1 MPTNKNAFLRIKIL
15 DGLLSESVVRRY
27 TMNDLTRLCNEQLER
42 FGERHV
48 GRRCLEKDIEF
59 IQQQFGLIER
69 ERSGKSTIIR
79 YANQIDS
86 IFNQS
91 VSASEKKLLR
101 AVSRIVGQ
109 MDGIEGF
116 EFLDR
121 LKESF
126 DNTNQPL
133 IIFDRN
139 EDLKNRNLL
148 PKLINFIEN
157 KKTIKFE
164 YHPIHNKKSNVVE
177 LYPQLLKQYNARW
190 FLFGL
195 AMDKKK
201 ILTFSLEQIEN
212 VQNSSK
218 KFEPCTIDWNE
229 YFDDMIGVTRKDG
242 ETPQEIIFW
251 ASKRECAYLE
261 GKPIH
266 SSQKLLK
273 KSRTAELQKNYSV
286 PEDDG
291 KFFSIKCIVNF
302 ELKREMASKFGER
315 IVLEPPSLRKEIIND
330 VNTMLNRY
338 RMITSKKPR
347 SV

>member
-27 TMNDLTRLCNEQLER
+27 TMNDLTRLCNEQLEVS
-42 FGERHV
+42 GERHV

-91 VSASEKKLLR
+91 VSASEKKLLQ

-139 EDLKNRNLL
+139 EDLKNRDLL

-157 KKTIKFE
+157 KKAIKFE

-218 KFEPCTIDWNE
+218 KFEPCNIDWNE

-242 ETPQEIIFW
+242 ETTQEIIFW

-330 VNTMLNRY
+330 VKTMLNRY
-338 RMITSKKPR
+338 RMITSKKSR

>member
-27 TMNDLTRLCNEQLER
+27 TMNDLTRLCNEQLEIS
-42 FGERHV
+42 GERHV

-59 IQQQFGLIER
+59 IQQQFKLIER

-79 YANQIDS
+79 YTNQTDS
-86 IFNQS
+86 IFNQGIS
-91 VSASEKKLLR
+91 TSERKLLQ
-101 AVSRIVGQ
+101 AVLRIVGQ
-109 MDGIEGF
+109 MDGVEGF

-121 LKESF
+121 LKETH
-126 DNTNQPL
+126 DITNQPL

-139 EDLKNRNLL
+139 EDLKNRDLL

-164 YHPIHNKKSNVVE
+164 YHPIHSKKSNVIE

-212 VQNSSK
+212 IQDSLK
-218 KFEPCTIDWNE
+218 KYEQCNIDWND
-229 YFDDMIGVTRKDG
+229 YFDDMIGVSKKDN
-242 ETPQEIIFW
+242 EKPQEIIFW

-273 KSRTAELQKNYSV
+273 RNRTTELQKNYSV

-291 KFFSIKCIVNF
+291 KFFAIKCIVNF

-315 IVLEPPSLRKEIIND
+315 LVLEPESLRNEIIND
-330 VNTMLNRY
+330 VKKMMNRY
-338 RMITSKKPR
+338 GEIIRKKI
-347 SV
+347 

>member
-1 MPTNKNAFLRIKIL
+1 MRIKIL

-42 FGERHV
+42 SGERHV

-69 ERSGKSTIIR
+69 ERSGKSTILR
-79 YANQIDS
+79 YTNQTDS
-86 IFNQS
+86 IFNQGIS
-91 VSASEKKLLR
+91 TSEKKLLQ

-116 EFLDR
+116 EFFDR

-139 EDLKNRNLL
+139 EDLKNRDLL

-157 KKTIKFE
+157 KKAIKFE

-218 KFEPCTIDWNE
+218 KFEPCNIDWNE

-242 ETPQEIIFW
+242 ETTQEIIFW

-315 IVLEPPSLRKEIIND
+315 IVLEPPSLQKEIIND

-338 RMITSKKPR
+338 RMITSKKSR

>member
-42 FGERHV
+42 SGERHV

-59 IQQQFGLIER
+59 IQQQFKLIER

-79 YANQIDS
+79 YTNQTDS
-86 IFNQS
+86 IFNQGIS
-91 VSASEKKLLR
+91 TSERKLLQ

-109 MDGIEGF
+109 MDGVEGF
-116 EFLDR
+116 EFFDR
-121 LKESF
+121 LKETL
-126 DNTNQPL
+126 DITNQPL

-139 EDLKNRNLL
+139 EDLKNRDLL

-330 VNTMLNRY
+330 VTTMLNRY

>member
-1 MPTNKNAFLRIKIL
+1 MPTNKNAFLRIKVL

-42 FGERHV
+42 SGERHV

-69 ERSGKSTIIR
+69 ERSGKSTILR
-79 YANQIDS
+79 YTNQTDS
-86 IFNQS
+86 IFNQGIS
-91 VSASEKKLLR
+91 TSEKKLLQ

-116 EFLDR
+116 EFFDR

-126 DNTNQPL
+126 DDTNQAL

-139 EDLKNRNLL
+139 EDLKNRDLL

-157 KKTIKFE
+157 KKAIKFE

-218 KFEPCTIDWNE
+218 KFEPCNIDWNE

-242 ETPQEIIFW
+242 ETTQEIIFW

>member
-27 TMNDLTRLCNEQLER
+27 TMNDLTRLCNEQLEIS
-42 FGERHV
+42 GERHV

-69 ERSGKSTIIR
+69 ERSGKSTILR
-79 YANQIDS
+79 YTNQTDS
-86 IFNQS
+86 IFNQGIS
-91 VSASEKKLLR
+91 TSEKKLLQ

-139 EDLKNRNLL
+139 EDLKNRDLL

-157 KKTIKFE
+157 KKAIKFE

-218 KFEPCTIDWNE
+218 KFEPCNIDWNE

-242 ETPQEIIFW
+242 ETTQEIIFW

-315 IVLEPPSLRKEIIND
+315 IVLEPPSLQKEIIND

>member
-1 MPTNKNAFLRIKIL
+1 MPTNKNAFLRIKVL

-42 FGERHV
+42 SGERHV

-69 ERSGKSTIIR
+69 ERSGKSTILR
-79 YANQIDS
+79 YTNQTDS
-86 IFNQS
+86 IFNQGIS
-91 VSASEKKLLR
+91 TSEKKLLR

>member
-1 MPTNKNAFLRIKIL
+1 MPTNKNAFLRIKVL

-42 FGERHV
+42 SGERQV

-69 ERSGKSTIIR
+69 ERSGKSTILR
-79 YANQIDS
+79 YTNQTDS
-86 IFNQS
+86 IFNQGIS
-91 VSASEKKLLR
+91 TSEKKLLQ

-116 EFLDR
+116 EFFDR

-126 DNTNQPL
+126 DDTNQAL

-139 EDLKNRNLL
+139 EDLKNRDLL

-157 KKTIKFE
+157 KKAIKFE

-218 KFEPCTIDWNE
+218 KFEPCNIDWNE

-242 ETPQEIIFW
+242 ETTQEIIFW

>member
-42 FGERHV
+42 SGERHV

-59 IQQQFGLIER
+59 IQQQFKLIER

-79 YANQIDS
+79 YTNQTDS
-86 IFNQS
+86 IFNQGIS
-91 VSASEKKLLR
+91 TSERKLLQ

-109 MDGIEGF
+109 MDGVEGF
-116 EFLDR
+116 EFFDR
-121 LKESF
+121 LKETL
-126 DNTNQPL
+126 DITNQPL

-139 EDLKNRNLL
+139 EDLKNRDLL

-157 KKTIKFE
+157 KKAIKFE

-218 KFEPCTIDWNE
+218 KFEPCNIDWNE

-242 ETPQEIIFW
+242 ETTQEIIFW

-330 VNTMLNRY
+330 VTTMLNRY

>member
-27 TMNDLTRLCNEQLER
+27 TMNDLTRLCNEQLEIS
-42 FGERHV
+42 GERHV

-69 ERSGKSTIIR
+69 ERSGKSTILR
-79 YANQIDS
+79 YTNQTDS
-86 IFNQS
+86 IFNQGIS
-91 VSASEKKLLR
+91 TSEKKLLQ

-139 EDLKNRNLL
+139 EDLKNRDLL

-212 VQNSSK
+212 VHNSSK
-218 KFEPCTIDWNE
+218 KFEPCNIDWNE

-338 RMITSKKPR
+338 RMITSKKSR

>member
-1 MPTNKNAFLRIKIL
+1 
-15 DGLLSESVVRRY
+15 
-27 TMNDLTRLCNEQLER
+27 
-42 FGERHV
+42 
-48 GRRCLEKDIEF
+48 
-59 IQQQFGLIER
+59 
-69 ERSGKSTIIR
+69 
-79 YANQIDS
+79 
-86 IFNQS
+86 
-91 VSASEKKLLR
+91 
-101 AVSRIVGQ
+101 
-109 MDGIEGF
+109 MDGVEGF

-121 LKESF
+121 LKETH
-126 DNTNQPL
+126 DITNQPL

-139 EDLKNRNLL
+139 EDLKNRDLL

-164 YHPIHNKKSNVVE
+164 YHPIHSKKSNVIE

-212 VQNSSK
+212 IQDSPK
-218 KFEPCTIDWNE
+218 KYEQCNIDWND
-229 YFDDMIGVTRKDG
+229 YFDDMIGVSKKDN
-242 ETPQEIIFW
+242 EKPQEIIFW

-273 KSRTAELQKNYSV
+273 RNRTTELQKNYSV

-291 KFFSIKCIVNF
+291 KFFAIKCIVNF

-315 IVLEPPSLRKEIIND
+315 LVLEPESLRNEVFDD
-330 VNTMLNRY
+330 VKKMMDRY
-338 RMITSKKPR
+338 SKIMRKKM
-347 SV
+347 

>member
-1 MPTNKNAFLRIKIL
+1 MRIKIL

-27 TMNDLTRLCNEQLER
+27 TMNDLTRLCNEQLEVS
-42 FGERHV
+42 GERHV

-69 ERSGKSTIIR
+69 ERSGKSTILR
-79 YANQIDS
+79 YTNQTDS
-86 IFNQS
+86 IFNQGIS
-91 VSASEKKLLR
+91 TSEKKLLQ

-139 EDLKNRNLL
+139 EDLKNRDLL

-218 KFEPCTIDWNE
+218 KFEPCNIDWNE

>member
-242 ETPQEIIFW
+242 ETLQEIIFW

>member
-1 MPTNKNAFLRIKIL
+1 MRIKIL

-27 TMNDLTRLCNEQLER
+27 TMNDLTRLCNEQLEVS
-42 FGERHV
+42 GERHV

-59 IQQQFGLIER
+59 IQQQFRLIER

-79 YANQIDS
+79 YANQTDS

-91 VSASEKKLLR
+91 VSASEKKLLQ

-126 DNTNQPL
+126 DNTKHPF
-133 IIFDRN
+133 IIFEKN
-139 EDLKNRNLL
+139 EDLKNRDLL
-148 PKLINFIEN
+148 PKLINFIEA

-164 YHPIHNKKSNVVE
+164 YHPIHSKKSNIIE

-201 ILTFSLEQIEN
+201 LLSFSLDQIEN
-212 VQNSSK
+212 IQVSSK
-218 KFEPCTIDWNE
+218 KYEQCNIDWNE
-229 YFDDMIGVTRKDG
+229 YFDDMIGVTKKDDD
-242 ETPQEIIFW
+242 TPQDIIFW
-251 ASKRECAYLE
+251 ASKLETNYLE

-266 SSQKLLK
+266 SSQKKLK
-273 KSRTAELQKNYSV
+273 KTRATEFSNKYKV
-286 PEDDG
+286 PNEYG
-291 KFFSIKCIVNF
+291 NFFSIKCIINF

-315 IVLEPPSLRKEIIND
+315 LVLEPIELRKEINELIQKMNHFYGD
-330 VNTMLNRY
+330 ME
-338 RMITSKKPR
+338 
-347 SV
+347 

>member
-1 MPTNKNAFLRIKIL
+1 MPTNKNAFLRIKVL

-42 FGERHV
+42 SGERHV

-69 ERSGKSTIIR
+69 ERSGKSTILR
-79 YANQIDS
+79 YTNQTDS
-86 IFNQS
+86 IFNQGIS
-91 VSASEKKLLR
+91 TSEKKLLQ

-116 EFLDR
+116 EFFDR

-126 DNTNQPL
+126 DDTNQAL

-139 EDLKNRNLL
+139 EDLKNRDLL

-157 KKTIKFE
+157 KKAIKFE

-190 FLFGL
+190 FLLGL

-218 KFEPCTIDWNE
+218 KFEPCNIDWNE

-242 ETPQEIIFW
+242 ETTQEIIFW

>member
-1 MPTNKNAFLRIKIL
+1 MPTNKNAFLRIKVL

-27 TMNDLTRLCNEQLER
+27 TMNDLTRLCNEQLEIS
-42 FGERHV
+42 GERHV

-69 ERSGKSTIIR
+69 ERSGKSTILR
-79 YANQIDS
+79 YTNQTDS
-86 IFNQS
+86 IFNQGIS
-91 VSASEKKLLR
+91 TSEKKLLQ

-116 EFLDR
+116 EFIDR

-126 DNTNQPL
+126 DDTNQAL

-139 EDLKNRNLL
+139 EDLKNRDLL

-218 KFEPCTIDWNE
+218 KFEPCNIDWNE

-242 ETPQEIIFW
+242 ETTQEIIFW

-273 KSRTAELQKNYSV
+273 KSRTAELKKNYSV

-338 RMITSKKPR
+338 RMITSKKSR

>member
-27 TMNDLTRLCNEQLER
+27 TMNDLTRLCNEQLEVS
-42 FGERHV
+42 GERHV

-69 ERSGKSTIIR
+69 ERSGKSTILR
-79 YANQIDS
+79 YTNQTDS
-86 IFNQS
+86 IFNQGIS
-91 VSASEKKLLR
+91 TSERKLLQ

-109 MDGIEGF
+109 MDGVEGF
-116 EFLDR
+116 EFFDR
-121 LKESF
+121 LKETL
-126 DNTNQPL
+126 DITNQPL

-139 EDLKNRNLL
+139 EDLKNRDLL

-157 KKTIKFE
+157 KKAIKFD

-242 ETPQEIIFW
+242 ETTQEIIFW

>member
-27 TMNDLTRLCNEQLER
+27 TMNDLTRLCNEQLEIS
-42 FGERHV
+42 GERHV

-69 ERSGKSTIIR
+69 ERSGKSTILR
-79 YANQIDS
+79 YTNQTDS
-86 IFNQS
+86 IFNQGIS
-91 VSASEKKLLR
+91 TSEKKLLQ

-139 EDLKNRNLL
+139 EDLKNRDLL

-218 KFEPCTIDWNE
+218 KFEPCNIDWNE

-315 IVLEPPSLRKEIIND
+315 IVLEPPSLQKEIIND

>member
-27 TMNDLTRLCNEQLER
+27 TMNDLTRLCNEQLEIS
-42 FGERHV
+42 GERHV

-59 IQQQFGLIER
+59 IQQRFRLVER

-79 YANQIDS
+79 YTNQTNS
-86 IFNQS
+86 IFNQGIS
-91 VSASEKKLLR
+91 TSERKLLQ

-139 EDLKNRNLL
+139 EDLKNRDLL
-148 PKLINFIEN
+148 PKLINSIEN
-157 KKTIKFE
+157 RKTIKFE
-164 YHPIHNKKSNVVE
+164 YHPIHNKKSSVIE

-195 AMDKKK
+195 ATDKKK

-218 KFEPCTIDWNE
+218 KYEQCNIDWNE
-229 YFDDMIGVTRKDG
+229 YFDDMIGVTRKDS
-242 ETPQEIIFW
+242 EKTQEIVFW

-273 KSRTAELQKNYSV
+273 RSRTAELQKRYSV
-286 PEDDG
+286 PEDEG
-291 KFFSIKCIVNF
+291 KFFAIKCIVNF
-302 ELKREMASKFGER
+302 ELKREMVSKFGER
-315 IVLEPPSLRKEIIND
+315 LVLEPESLRNEIIDD
-330 VNTMLNRY
+330 VKMMINRY
-338 RMITSKKPR
+338 RMITSKRFKF
-347 SV
+347 V

>member
-27 TMNDLTRLCNEQLER
+27 TMNDLTRLCNEQLEVS
-42 FGERHV
+42 GERHV

-69 ERSGKSTIIR
+69 ERSGKSTILR
-79 YANQIDS
+79 YTNQTDS
-86 IFNQS
+86 IFNQGIS
-91 VSASEKKLLR
+91 TSERKLLQ

-109 MDGIEGF
+109 MDGVEGF
-116 EFLDR
+116 EFFDR
-121 LKESF
+121 LKETL
-126 DNTNQPL
+126 DITNQPL

-139 EDLKNRNLL
+139 EDLKNRDLL

-157 KKTIKFE
+157 KKAIKFD

-218 KFEPCTIDWNE
+218 KFEPCTIDWND

-242 ETPQEIIFW
+242 ETTQEIIFW

>member
-27 TMNDLTRLCNEQLER
+27 TMNDLTRLCNEQLEES
-42 FGERHV
+42 GERHV

-59 IQQQFGLIER
+59 IQQQFKLIER

-79 YANQIDS
+79 YTNQTDS
-86 IFNQS
+86 IFNQGIS
-91 VSASEKKLLR
+91 TSERKLLQ

-109 MDGIEGF
+109 MDGVEGF
-116 EFLDR
+116 EFFDR
-121 LKESF
+121 LKETL
-126 DNTNQPL
+126 DITNQPL

-139 EDLKNRNLL
+139 EDLKNRDLL

-157 KKTIKFE
+157 KKAIKFE

-218 KFEPCTIDWNE
+218 KFEPCNIDWNE

-242 ETPQEIIFW
+242 ETTQEIIFW

-315 IVLEPPSLRKEIIND
+315 IVLEPPFLRKEIIND

>member
-27 TMNDLTRLCNEQLER
+27 TMNDLTRLCNEQLEIS
-42 FGERHV
+42 GERHV

-69 ERSGKSTIIR
+69 ERSGKSTILR
-79 YANQIDS
+79 YTNQTDS
-86 IFNQS
+86 IFNQGISTS
-91 VSASEKKLLR
+91 VKKLLQ

-139 EDLKNRNLL
+139 EDLKNRDLL

-201 ILTFSLEQIEN
+201 ILMFSLEQIEN

-315 IVLEPPSLRKEIIND
+315 IVLEPPCLRKELIND

>member
-1 MPTNKNAFLRIKIL
+1 MPTNKNAFLQIKIL

>member
-42 FGERHV
+42 SGERHV

-69 ERSGKSTIIR
+69 ERSGKSTILR
-79 YANQIDS
+79 YTNQTDS
-86 IFNQS
+86 IFNQGIS
-91 VSASEKKLLR
+91 TSEKKLLQ

-116 EFLDR
+116 EFFDR

-139 EDLKNRNLL
+139 EDLKNRDLL

-157 KKTIKFE
+157 KKAIKFE

-218 KFEPCTIDWNE
+218 KFEPCNIDWNE

-242 ETPQEIIFW
+242 ETTQEIIFW

>member
-15 DGLLSESVVRRY
+15 DGLLSESVIHRY
-27 TMNDLTRLCNEQLER
+27 SMNDLTRLCNEHLEVS
-42 FGERHV
+42 GENHV

-69 ERSGKSTIIR
+69 ERSGKNTIIR
-79 YANQIDS
+79 YANRTDS
-86 IFNQS
+86 IFNQG
-91 VSASEKKLLR
+91 VSISERKLLQ

-109 MDGIEGF
+109 MDGVEGF

-139 EDLKNRNLL
+139 EDLKNRDLL

-273 KSRTAELQKNYSV
+273 KSRTAELQKKYSV

-315 IVLEPPSLRKEIIND
+315 LVLEPESLRNEIIDD
-330 VNTMLNRY
+330 V
-338 RMITSKKPR
+338 KKMMDQYGKIK
-347 SV
+347 SSH